1 MTTRNPNLVS
11 AGGSEGDVLAREGKV
26 FTPKALSALRPASLT
41 VVTNDA
47 TNAAVTRGLTLS
59 HTTSGTAAAGIGAGL
74 LLRAQSAA
82 GTLRSAGALDAI
94 HTTAT
99 DGAEVSALILSA
111 GIAGSLLEVARLAA
125 VASAVNGV
133 SITSAATGNTPIIAA
148 RGSDTNIGIALQAK
162 GTGEATIASG
172 NGSVALA
179 VSNGRVE
186 ITGSPLFLESSSV
199 LTPAPTINA
208 PTGVV
213 RVPSG
218 STSVTVTNSFVSA
231 TSHVFAQIRNATT
244 NNVSVRAAIAGSG
257 SVVIHLTGDPG
268 VSNADVSFFVV
279 NVAS

>member
-1 MTTRNPNLVS
+1 M
-11 AGGSEGDVLAREGKV
+11 
-26 FTPKALSALRPASLT
+26 PASF
-41 VVTNDA
+41 VTCAGKSEINTFTATQIIEVNDA
-47 TNAAVTRGLTLS
+47 TTNAVTRGLALS
-59 HTTSGTAAAGIGAGL
+59 HTTSGTAAASIGAGL
-74 LLRAQSAA
+74 LLRAESAG
-82 GTLRSAGALDAI
+82 GTTRSAGALDAI

-125 VASAVNGV
+125 VASAVNGI
-133 SITSAATGNTPIIAA
+133 SITGAATAGTPIIAA

-162 GTGEATIASG
+162 GTGGATLASG
-172 NGSVALA
+172 NGNVALA

-199 LTPAPTINA
+199 LTPGPTINA

-218 STSVTVTNSFVSA
+218 STNVTVTNSFVSA
-231 TSHVFAQIRNATT
+231 TSHVFAQIRSATT
-244 NNVSVRAAIAGSG
+244 NSVSVRSAVPGSG
-257 SVVIHLTGDPG
+257 SFVLTLTGDPG
-268 VSNADVSFFVV
+268 ASNADVSFFVV